1 MKFLS
6 KKYFADAVV
15 FSGMLVNIIFISLI
29 MYFYVFR

>member
-6 KKYFADAVV
+6 KKYFADGVV
-15 FSGMLVNIIFISLI
+15 FSGMLVNIIFIFLI